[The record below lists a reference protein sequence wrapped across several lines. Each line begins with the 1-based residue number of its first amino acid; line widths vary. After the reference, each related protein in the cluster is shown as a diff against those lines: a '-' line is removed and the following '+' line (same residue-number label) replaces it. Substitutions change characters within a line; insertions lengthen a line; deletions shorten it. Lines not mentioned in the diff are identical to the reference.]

1 MILTLAISGY
11 RSIRKLVL
19 PLDRLTIVTGA
30 NGAGKSSF
38 YRSLRLLAEVAQ
50 GRAISSLAME
60 GGLQSTM
67 WAGPEVYSAAMK
79 RGIQPV
85 QGLVR
90 QERVALKLGFASQDY
105 GYAIDLG
112 FPTGLRGSLFNLDPE
127 IKAEAVWTGETLSRR
142 NVILSRS
149 GPAVTG
155 LSSSGRREVLIK
167 SLPAYDSMLL
177 YASSQHEFAELM
189 TLRERMRGW
198 RFYDNFRT
206 DREAPARQAHVGT
219 RTPILSSDGADLAA
233 AVQTILEI
241 GNADGLDEVI
251 EAAFPGSRL
260 DVREN
265 QGYFELAMHQPGLLR
280 SLRPAELSEG
290 TLRYILLV
298 AALLTPRPPSLMVLN
313 EPETGLYPDLLKPL
327 AQLIAATSITTQI
340 IVVSHSATLVSA
352 LSEQRQS
359 LAIHLEKELGETVVH
374 GSETPSWVWPDR

>member
-11 RSIRKLVL
+11 RSIRRLVL

-30 NGAGKSSF
+30 NGVGKSSF

-50 GRAISSLAME
+50 GRAIGSLAVE

-67 WAGPEVYSAAMK
+67 WAGPEVYSTAMK
-79 RGIQPV
+79 RGTQPV

-90 QERVALKLGFASQDY
+90 RERIALKLGFASQDY

-112 FPTGLRGSLFNLDPE
+112 FPTGLQGSLFNLDPE
-127 IKAEAVWTGETLSRR
+127 IKAEAVWTGEVLSRR

-155 LSSSGRREVLIK
+155 LSASGRREVLIK
-167 SLPAYDSMLL
+167 ALPPYDSMLL

-219 RTPILSSDGADLAA
+219 RTPILASDGADLAA

-241 GNADGLDEVI
+241 GNADGLEEVI

-260 DVREN
+260 EVHEN
-265 QGYFELAMHQPGLLR
+265 QGYFELAMYQRGLLR
-280 SLRPAELSEG
+280 PLRPAELSEG
-290 TLRYILLV
+290 TLRYILLA

-327 AQLIAATSITTQI
+327 AQLIAAASIDTQI
-340 IVVSHSATLVSA
+340 VVVSHSATLVSA
-352 LSEQRQS
+352 LSEQPHS
-359 LAIHLEKELGETVVH
+359 LSIHLEKELGETVVH